1 LKSNIPEKRRLI
13 RLTTSVEKKRELGVI
28 PVRPLISSYLFRD
41 TPLLSVDTIM
51 AIIQVLR
58 SYELAI

>member
-1 LKSNIPEKRRLI
+1 MRK
-13 RLTTSVEKKRELGVI
+13 LTRTTTPAEKKRELGVI